1 MISLKMEKRIRI
13 LHLEDVESDAI
24 LIKRELKKSSLVF
37 EYLWVCNQENYRK
50 ALIEFSPDI
59 VLSDHSLVSY
69 TSLEAL
75 EDLKKSHTKI
85 PFILIT
91 GTMSEE
97 FVVKMMKEGIHDY
110 LLKDRLHRLPNS
122 ILNAMEKINAER
134 EKEKY
139 YNEIIYKERKYR
151 ALIENISDAIIL
163 VNEKGYIL
171 YNSPS
176 VKRIAGFDAE
186 ELLMK
191 TIFDFFHPHDVRE
204 NTKLFQTALANPSV
218 PIQNSYRVLHKNGSY
233 IWTEG
238 VIINLL
244 NDDSVNAFIVIYRDV
259 TQRKTSEQIL
269 QKSEANL
276 KTIFNTTN
284 VSYVFTDKEFRIVS
298 FNKNAA
304 ISYKK
309 EYNAKLQEGKNL
321 IEYLP
326 YEKRELARRRYE
338 WALKGEKINY
348 EINFSLPDSNLLWY
362 NVNIFPVLDEA
373 GNALGLIIATED
385 ITERKLTEL
394 ERGKMTEDI
403 FQRNQD
409 LEQFANIISHSLR
422 SPVAN
427 IIGLANLILET
438 DNLNKKDHEKLI
450 NGLALSTK
458 KLDEVIIDLNYIL
471 ELRQEINEKKQMIT
485 FSDIVNDV
493 TASIR
498 DMIMGKDIIIETDF
512 KAIAGIFTVKS
523 YLYSIFYNLISNSI
537 KYRKS
542 YGAAC
547 IKISSAMAEE
557 GVVITFE
564 DNGLGIDLKMHGNKI
579 FGLYKKFHNHMEGK
593 GMGLYMV
600 KTQVEILGGKI
611 NVESEVDRGSVF
623 QLNFKS
629 A

>member
-1 MISLKMEKRIRI
+1 MEKLIRI

-24 LIKRELKKSSLVF
+24 LVNRELKKSSLLF
-37 EYLWVCNQENYRK
+37 EYLWVSNQESYKK
-50 ALIEFSPDI
+50 ALVEFSPDI
-59 VLSDHSLVSY
+59 ILSDHSLASY

-75 EDLKKSHTKI
+75 QDLKNSPIKI

-110 LLKDRLHRLPNS
+110 LLKDRIQRLPNS
-122 ILNAMEKINAER
+122 ILNAMEKINTER

-139 YNEIIYKERKYR
+139 FNEIIYKERKYR
-151 ALIENISDAIIL
+151 ALIENISDAILL
-163 VNEKGYIL
+163 VNEKGCIL

-176 VKRIAGFDAE
+176 VKRIVGFEAD
-186 ELLMK
+186 ELLTR
-191 TIFDFFHPHDVRE
+191 TIFDFFHPLDVRE

-218 PIQNSYRVLHKNGSY
+218 PIQNSYRVLHKNGGY

-259 TQRKTSEQIL
+259 TQRKTSEQFL

-276 KTIFNTTN
+276 KTIFNNTN
-284 VSYVFTDKEFRIVS
+284 VSYVFTDREFRIVS

-304 ISYKK
+304 MLYKK
-309 EYNAKLQEGKNL
+309 EYNAQLQEGKNL
-321 IEYLP
+321 VDYLP
-326 YEKRELARRRYE
+326 EEKKDLARRRYE

-348 EINFSLPDSNLLWY
+348 EINFSDRESGFLWH
-362 NVNIFPVLDEA
+362 NVNIFPVLDET
-373 GNALGLIIATED
+373 GNVLGLIIATED

-409 LEQFANIISHSLR
+409 LEQFANIISHNLR

-427 IIGLANLILET
+427 IIGLSNLILET
-438 DNLNKKDHEKLI
+438 DNLNKKDHEKI
-450 NGLALSTK
+450 ISGLAFSTK
-458 KLDEVIIDLNYIL
+458 KLDEIIIDLNYIL
-471 ELRQEINEKKQMIT
+471 ELRQEINEKKQVIE
-485 FSDIVNDV
+485 FSNIVNDV
-493 TASIR
+493 TTSVK
-498 DMIMGKDIIIETDF
+498 DMITGKNIIIETDF
-512 KAIAGIFTVKS
+512 KAATSIFTVKS

-542 YGAAC
+542 HGAAF
-547 IKISSAMAEE
+547 IKIRSAMVE
-557 GVVITFE
+557 GGVAVTFE
-564 DNGLGIDLKMHGNKI
+564 DNGIGIDLKMHGNKL
-579 FGLYKKFHNHMEGK
+579 FGLYKKFHSNMDGK

-611 NVESEVDRGSVF
+611 NVRSEVDKGSVF